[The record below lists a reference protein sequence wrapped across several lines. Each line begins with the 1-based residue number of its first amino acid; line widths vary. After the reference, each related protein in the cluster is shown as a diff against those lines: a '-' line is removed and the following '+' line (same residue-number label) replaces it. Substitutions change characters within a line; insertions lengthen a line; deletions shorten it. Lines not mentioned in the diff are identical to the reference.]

1 MTRLRR
7 TTPRPLVVGAV
18 ALAGALAVSSC
29 STVTSDAAR
38 VGDASLSR
46 SDFEAVLSGLGD
58 VAPGVV
64 APSGAYNGSSAR
76 SLLTSWI
83 TTEVLRD
90 DLASRGI
97 EITDDDRAQ
106 TEQQLSV
113 DPSWA
118 DASAAVRDFF
128 VEVNTVQTVFDRET
142 GTPEA
147 ELAARYADG
156 PAAIGVACVRALIVE
171 TDAEAADAL
180 GRLEA
185 GESFADVAADVS
197 FDPSA
202 ADGGALTDPSS
213 GLPCL
218 SWATFQSSANA
229 ALVDPLASATP
240 GATVGPLTLESGVVL
255 LQVRP
260 YDEVAD
266 AVRKIVGSS
275 AALEAQTAL
284 VREAEPWVSPRF
296 GRWDATN
303 GAVVDLG

>member
-128 VEVNTVQTVFDRET
+128 VETVFDRET

-185 GESFADVAADVS
+185 GESFSDVAADVS

-202 ADGGALTDPSS
+202 ADGGALTDPNS

-218 SWATFQSSANA
+218 SWESFQSSANP

-240 GATVGPLTLESGVVL
+240 GATVGPLALESGVVL

-266 AVRKIVGSS
+266 AVRRIVGSS
-275 AALEAQTAL
+275 AALETQTAL

-303 GAVVDLG
+303 GAVVGLR